1 MTTRRQMLLVLAT
14 LALIPF
20 LPETK
25 PLYSI
30 RAREDD
36 INFST
41 IEDEIQNTYE
51 ADENDSFSRMSNQT
65 NGGRVQS
72 LPLIVRR
79 QSPKGL

>member
-30 RAREDD
+30 RAREED
-36 INFST
+36 IGLFSL
-41 IEDEIQNTYE
+41 EDEIQNNYE
-51 ADENDSFSRMSNQT
+51 GDENDGIPRMSNQA

-72 LPLIVRR
+72 LPLMVRR